1 MTEAGIKEKKD
12 VLAEIMR
19 DGAKFTYMG
28 VPLLGEIWSAFVLWS
43 IPVFWM
49 IMKATEVKIQHA
61 ALSRVQILAQ
71 HISIYLQL
79 ELIQLQAVVTE
90 NHFRLME
97 A

>member
-1 MTEAGIKEKKD
+1 
-12 VLAEIMR
+12 
-19 DGAKFTYMG
+19 
-28 VPLLGEIWSAFVLWS
+28 
-43 IPVFWM
+43 M

-71 HISIYLQL
+71 HIRIYLQL
-79 ELIQLQAVVTE
+79 ELIQLRAVVTE

>member
-1 MTEAGIKEKKD
+1 
-12 VLAEIMR
+12 
-19 DGAKFTYMG
+19 
-28 VPLLGEIWSAFVLWS
+28 
-43 IPVFWM
+43 M